1 MRHALKNPNT
11 MDTKKLDALPTDD
24 GKVVADEA
32 HVIVELIEYE
42 HDSVVSRTIL
52 KKNTGS
58 IEAVS
63 VAEGLEAKISPF
75 DTYVQII
82 DGSALIEVD
91 GKETEM
97 KIGDGILIP
106 AHSSSQTKPN
116 GRFKMLVT
124 VVKSGY
130 DI

>member
-1 MRHALKNPNT
+1 

-42 HDSVVSRTIL
+42 HDSVVSRSIL
-52 KKNTGS
+52 KKTTGS

-63 VAEGLEAKISPF
+63 VAEGEGLEAKISPF

-97 KIGDGILIP
+97 KIGNGILIP